1 MRCLLP
7 QNETEEDVTKAF
19 EVVENIKYDKLG
31 PLLKHLNMSKFN
43 TEKEELKLQITSVK
57 EEVQKARKEAFTEIV
72 KAFELICVY
81 FVGNARTQWDKIVS
95 EMHGKN
101 P

>member
-1 MRCLLP
+1 MCCLLQ